1 MLSRGWKIPYATIRS
16 APQQYKDLDGKY
28 VKFIAGENGYS
39 ITLASEPEIQ
49 ALQKNILIHA
59 KEVRAHANLDN
70 TELADLSN
78 QRKGDAEVFGAKSAN
93 LGELIHIHSSPFG
106 VPPGFTIPF
115 YYYDSFI
122 KSNELHQFIAET
134 LASEQ
139 FKQDST
145 YRDKQLEIIRDK
157 IQNTELDH
165 EFTTM
170 LLDKVHKD
178 FNQKGV
184 FVRSSSNA
192 EDLPNFSG
200 AGLYSTVP
208 NVKTDKQLIA
218 AVKTVWASVWNKDAF
233 EAREN
238 FGMDHFS
245 VYPAVIIQEGMNA
258 DAAGVMVTTNPF
270 NNADKSAVYINAK
283 KGLGMKVVDG
293 HNVPEQIMYHPR
305 SQAINVI
312 TRSRESSMTIFNE
325 DGGVKNVNIEPRQA
339 VLSEKM
345 IRKLVKAAQSIEKQF
360 GYEQDIE
367 WLFEGEQLYIVQS
380 RPYIQD
386 Q

>member
-1 MLSRGWKIPYATIRS
+1 
-16 APQQYKDLDGKY
+16 
-28 VKFIAGENGYS
+28 
-39 ITLASEPEIQ
+39 
-49 ALQKNILIHA
+49 
-59 KEVRAHANLDN
+59 
-70 TELADLSN
+70 
-78 QRKGDAEVFGAKSAN
+78 
-93 LGELIHIHSSPFG
+93 
-106 VPPGFTIPF
+106 
-115 YYYDSFI
+115 
-122 KSNELHQFIAET
+122 
-134 LASEQ
+134 
-139 FKQDST
+139 
-145 YRDKQLEIIRDK
+145 
-157 IQNTELDH
+157 
-165 EFTTM
+165 
-170 LLDKVHKD
+170 
-178 FNQKGV
+178 
-184 FVRSSSNA
+184 
-192 EDLPNFSG
+192 
-200 AGLYSTVP
+200 
-208 NVKTDKQLIA
+208 
-218 AVKTVWASVWNKDAF
+218 VKTVWASVWNKDAF